1 MSITCYSVLVPDT
14 RPSAEL
20 VIRRSRFIG
29 FAGRVDTE
37 EQARDFLTDIRRAH
51 RGVRHV
57 CHAFVLG
64 SWRATQRSSDDGE
77 PAGTAGGPILKAI
90 LTRATDTGRADLSDV
105 VVAVV
110 RYFGGIKLGTG
121 GLVQAYSA
129 TATQTLEQARLLTR
143 QRMRLL
149 VMSVPIGETG
159 RLDSVLRASGIRILA
174 TDYLAEQA
182 VLQIA
187 VPDEPDEVT
196 AVTRRLATW
205 TGGRISAEP
214 GGRTQWFDLD

>member
-1 MSITCYSVLVPDT
+1 M
-14 RPSAEL
+14 
-20 VIRRSRFIG
+20 
-29 FAGRVDTE
+29 
-37 EQARDFLTDIRRAH
+37 
-51 RGVRHV
+51 
-57 CHAFVLG
+57 
-64 SWRATQRSSDDGE
+64 
-77 PAGTAGGPILKAI
+77 
-90 LTRATDTGRADLSDV
+90 TRATDTGRADLSDV

-149 VMSVPIGETG
+149 VVSVPIGETG

-196 AVTRRLATW
+196 AVTRRLAT
-205 TGGRISAEP
+205 
-214 GGRTQWFDLD
+214 

>member
-1 MSITCYSVLVPDT
+1 MLF
-14 RPSAEL
+14 
-20 VIRRSRFIG
+20 RSF
-29 FAGRVDTE
+29 
-37 EQARDFLTDIRRAH
+37 
-51 RGVRHV
+51 
-57 CHAFVLG
+57 
-64 SWRATQRSSDDGE
+64 
-77 PAGTAGGPILKAI
+77 
-90 LTRATDTGRADLSDV
+90 
-105 VVAVV
+105 
-110 RYFGGIKLGTG
+110 
-121 GLVQAYSA
+121 
-129 TATQTLEQARLLTR
+129 
-143 QRMRLL
+143 
-149 VMSVPIGETG
+149 VPIGETG